1 MTQHAEIPGT
11 TTKSSSRRAVLIGAL
26 GGLGAWAAGAVTG
39 IGRVRA
45 TDGDAVLVGNT
56 YTAATPTVLHNT
68 TDSDTVF
75 SAISDGGGIG
85 VNAYSYS
92 GNGIE
97 TGTETGTG
105 IFSNCGQGRA
115 VNANTNG
122 AEAVWGQTDSDD
134 TAAIVGWQNNG
145 NLTGVIGASGDP
157 GPPTPRAKTGVH
169 GFAAQDSGS
178 RGVIGESPAGQG
190 VRGETTTGAALYG
203 TADSGYA
210 VRGSGRLRFD
220 RVSGVARINAGST
233 SVAVTPGVNVVTAT
247 FALLTPKT
255 NIGSRSLWFT
265 TNTTANTLTIHM
277 SASRSS
283 GTFVAWLLVG

>member
-1 MTQHAEIPGT
+1 MTANADHVEVT
-11 TTKSSSRRAVLIGAL
+11 VSRNSRRAVLIGAL
-26 GGLGAWAAGAVTG
+26 SGIGAWAAGTVSG
-39 IGRVRA
+39 IARVRA
-45 TDGDAVLVGNT
+45 ADNDPMLVG
-56 YTAATPTVLHNT
+56 TAHTGSLPTTLTNST
-68 TDSDTVF
+68 NNNNVF
-75 SAISDGGGIG
+75 KAVSA
-85 VNAYSYS
+85 N
-92 GNGIE
+92 E
-97 TGTETGTG
+97 GTAIFAESNLGTG
-105 IFSNCGQGRA
+105 VFANCGEGVA
-115 VNANTNG
+115 VFANTNG
-122 AEAVWGQTDSDD
+122 LEAVVGQSDSD
-134 TAAIVGWQNNG
+134 TSAAVRARSGTNTMTGVLAVSGNG
-145 NLTGVIGASGDP
+145 N
-157 GPPTPRAKTGVH
+157 PPVRTKTGVH
-169 GFAAQDSGS
+169 GFADQDGTS

-233 SVAVTPGVNVVTAT
+233 SVVVSPGVNVVTAT

-255 NIGSRSLWFT
+255 NIGTRSLWFT

>member
-1 MTQHAEIPGT
+1 MTELLDQGET

-45 TDGDAVLVGNT
+45 ADGEAVLVGNT
-56 YTAATPTVLHNT
+56 YTAASPTALHNT
-68 TDSDTVF
+68 TDDDTVF
-75 SAISDGGGIG
+75 SAISDAGGVALKGQSFSGNAFEAGSESGIG
-85 VNAYSYS
+85 V
-92 GNGIE
+92 
-97 TGTETGTG
+97 
-105 IFSNCGQGRA
+105 FSNCGQGIA
-115 VNANTNG
+115 FSGNTNG
-122 AEAVWGQTDSDD
+122 AEAFYGQTDSDD
-134 TAAIVGWQNNG
+134 TAAIVGLQSG
-145 NLTGVIGASGDP
+145 GDLTGVLGASG
-157 GPPTPRAKTGVH
+157 GTVAPTPRAKTGVF
-169 GFAAQDSGS
+169 GYAAQDSGS

-190 VRGETTTGAALYG
+190 VRGETTTGVGLYG
-203 TADSGYA
+203 TAGSGYA
-210 VRGSGRLRFD
+210 IRGSGRVRFD

-233 SVAVTPGVNVVTAT
+233 SVVVSPGVNVVTAT

-255 NIGSRSLWFT
+255 NIGTRSLWFT